1 MTERTDGV
9 TSLGAELSMTAEMAD
24 AAITSMLPDIHDV
37 PLTAGVVIDHGEYA
51 QIMRGAVDDN
61 SVTPVSMFNSTI

>member
-1 MTERTDGV
+1 
-9 TSLGAELSMTAEMAD
+9 MTAEMAD
-24 AAITSMLPDIHDV
+24 AAIASMLPDIHDV
-37 PLTAGVVIDHGEYA
+37 PLTAGVAIDHSEYA